1 MPTSIRIADS
11 GEENQQSY
19 IDDDQES
26 TEENPNY
33 EAKKEQTETQT
44 ATDQNPQSFE
54 ENKNNYT
61 ISQKAKLNNK
71 EDAIIYEIKVT
82 KKQASTKSDSP
93 LNLSLITYKTQA
105 LKDIKITKILL
116 DGKETKIQENKADED
131 KSLNSKTITT
141 PSIEKEITYTLEGPI
156 DKKTIDNKKLYT
168 FDLSL
173 DLGQTNIDLQRISYK
188 FIESQKEDD
197 PEEKELKLTH
207 VKENEDELRSI
218 SYNKEESEDRADEIN
233 YTDYLISK
241 DKADEESKAQEKNKI
256 EYKLS
261 LTNIKEENT
270 EIYLDYY
277 KASDKG
283 FALQKEYSTKIPYQE
298 KLDLDLPASYIL
310 KLTVRS
316 KVNKKD
322 TKIEK
327 YAINSREVKSP
338 RFVKEEEKS
347 SDDEEAHSKKEEK
360 KKQAEEKAKAEEEKR
375 IAKEK
380 KAEDKKAAEEKA
392 KEEKAKKAAEA
403 KAKEEKEKKAAEAKK
418 KEEAKKKK
426 EKEEKA
432 KADQNKK
439 EETNK
444 NTSKSTDNNKK
455 EANKE
460 TSPAKENKNSPSKEE
475 KSQVDKKQDKTSS
488 TEIKKEAPSATKQ
501 EKEKKKEELS
511 KLIKE
516 EKGKAQ
522 NKEEKKGLLEGVKS
536 LLGLTNLQKA
546 DKELKKALADEKN
559 GLVEIQKL
567 LTELG
572 EKYKLER
579 SDQAKLMADNEDA
592 LRALIEKYA
601 DKDFAPQMLFQT
613 RGANTLNLEGKKFI
627 IQTIFLAS
635 TKEGPIGTHQYFD
648 LILDNKLKVNDQDSL
663 PNIEYNGRVIARPKY
678 IEKENK
684 IRYQIAEE
692 IKEDLELPINVPVDY
707 NIANISLDEDETFT
721 VINKVKG
728 LGVNKPPR
736 DLLPQKVDK
745 NGNPAGSI
753 IEPGRHDVT
762 QIIEPDNENYKV
774 NMDATALPD
783 IQNGELQGYNWKVM
797 VASDTDLKSLN
808 FKMNFTTVK
817 GSGLGE
823 IKNPSYSLPDNP
835 IKGSLGINDSR
846 HYDHDANTRDLTL
859 TFYTPVVNKQE
870 KYMLDIST
878 IVKGKLGA
886 KRVLAVEGYTKE
898 KVIEETPTRVG
909 LNNRTTIRGEFAN
922 ETSSKWTVT
931 DAISTGDE
939 KDDKGKKKDTKLPL
953 ETRTPKNQSLTSSKM
968 AVYQVDTTNGSRT
981 FGKMI
986 KVSENNLNGAIPD
999 QFTNPNTDQPVG
1011 TIAAYEY
1018 TARLDMTKQKY
1029 SLGGVDISKAIDLAV
1044 RQDWSLEK
1052 GAKIPEHTIKVVN
1065 ADDENEEVLG
1075 QTTQPA
1081 SDDDTETSRVFVI
1094 PNVKT
1099 WKIADNGSFTKF
1111 NTRVIQVLPD
1121 KVKQTVV
1128 NNNLKEEKTFRFFE
1142 NYSWYLKTEH
1152 MHYLQNKGVEYVETK
1167 YGSFTLV
1174 KTDVNDKNK
1183 KLPEARFQL
1192 LGGPEVETDENGE
1205 ATFNNIAPGSY
1216 QLIETR
1222 APDGYK
1228 LNDSNTTISVDI
1240 EGRVSAEGKYATVK
1254 GGASPTATIK
1264 HPDYPGYMNTMHF
1277 GTVDDEGNFKTYI
1290 YLRALGSI
1298 NGGTTDRDTILNM
1311 SVDNKISDIKV
1322 YDVMPEIRNEVQH
1335 RMNIQNMGEIHL
1347 DQVLNVASEH
1357 PIRGSNYD
1365 GQKAYTIG
1373 FPKDRFNGDWGFLV
1387 EVTGVSKDRKLKY
1400 DWLTDRDN
1408 NQAKLEG
1415 NTVNFI
1421 DTSLGSKTVVTV
1433 TNEKFKTKP
1442 VEIKKV
1448 DQNKKPLA
1456 GATFT
1461 IKAQNSTKILMTK
1474 QSDDKGEV
1482 NFGDLPEGKYVIEE
1496 IQSPDNYQESQVVFD
1511 VTVDSKQQVSY
1522 KPRFKEGDGIPTNG
1536 VDYWIDNKIVEDTD
1550 NKAPVIH
1557 VNQSIEL
1564 VENRN
1569 GAFGQRPGVWEAYR
1583 YESYKYK
1590 ANIKVSDSSK
1600 GKRFEIQFDKN
1611 LDLTQYVNKIPRIK
1625 DSHGVE
1631 IADPYFDYD
1640 TNLLTY
1646 VFNGNSGNGE
1656 TNFNLEIEGIIP
1668 SKYSA
1673 KRDGIYNYVIQVAPG
1688 NSGNFDNNSNPVLNF
1703 TVNANYEDYDARD
1716 GGSPA
1721 QAYYFRDVYM
1731 KDGQWYVTAIAYY
1744 NPKKSPNKQPR
1755 TLYFNWATTNYKP
1768 DTMILRWPIEGD
1780 FPAFGLEDLKIYKC
1794 FPTADPDNPRITSN
1808 VANMPLSMGVRPERE
1823 PYTYERVF
1831 SSSID
1836 DKRYFSDGQNGIWVE
1851 YDPTQI
1857 KNQGRINDWTPLKIK
1872 MPGISGANEGYV
1884 IEQTFKVNDLWKF
1897 RNRFRVFYM
1906 ANNRGLSNPNRP
1918 SYQESAFASK
1928 VNSNSAV
1935 AQQTRKEIPK
1945 FYSQDVMMINK
1956 SYTPAK
1962 FKIIKLDASNPNK
1975 KLAGAEF
1982 ALIDKLNRRIY
1993 RQTDAN
1999 GVLTFDNLKPGRYR
2013 LEEIQPPTD
2022 YIRSNKKWQ
2031 VDVVTDGTVTITET
2045 GINVE
2050 GTSIVGQNIFL
2061 NVSNKPKGK
2070 EFKIYKKDEDGGPL
2084 EGAKF
2089 LVSSYANGKE
2099 TPFTTGTSNKN
2110 GLVDFDKKLPK
2121 GIYTLIELEAPSGYK
2136 KSDEKW
2142 ALVVND
2148 DGVKIYKYLKGPE
2161 NNTNVN
2167 VNKSILSDEDNWVNV
2182 GGRDSSTWTLSD
2194 HRWTG
2199 YADKSKDPYKV
2210 GTRIIAVNKKE
2221 KYVIQRYVVNPEGK
2235 IVGASKVQ
2243 IHREKP
2249 NDPNM
2254 EWYAGGAVQGRDY
2267 QIFKLD
2273 KPVTTAVED
2282 IKLENYNLTKI
2293 EATAKL
2299 AQKSGE
2305 ASNRLELDL
2314 PKTDKPIVIDVKIPY
2329 KDENSGVGTGIDYF
2343 ENFNEPGTTNK
2354 PSYWKPDFYT
2364 KVTRI
2369 VEGDKVKVGYEGGNI
2384 LGPYLTE
2391 GALSLKNDRQR
2402 YDFKFKKVR
2411 EKQAGE
2417 TQADAVSGATFKL
2430 TGPKPS
2436 DETKWAHSDA
2446 KGMVNFDKLLPG
2458 IYKLKEHSPAQG
2470 YEPADTDWTVTIKE
2484 DGRIFFKDNHPDKKI
2499 VKPEEQWQTVEASSK
2514 KNYKYY
2520 TSNGSPNKLETKI
2533 TEVNKATNKFRQVY
2547 ILNKAP
2553 DNLVNPYFEIHAQEE
2568 KRGLNLTNTK
2578 ILSVRLVGR
2587 QSTPDSLQYIGEDID
2602 YDTKVYVKNNNQ
2614 ERIQIKPKNLAGNNK
2629 TIAVTIESDL
2639 PLQGTIGT
2647 GMDFYSYNDA
2657 NHYWVGEWYNTL
2669 SDMNLK
2675 PVKGP
2680 ATSRSSSYEVPNASD
2695 RSANEQRKDKEE
2707 LKTPSLLRR
2716 MARSVGFFE
2725 RSSREDRSV
2734 GEARAST
2741 NTQAIA
2747 PYRVDGQNAN
2757 IDVSAGAVD
2766 TDKGTREVNV
2776 KITPKTR
2783 NTGKKTSHWILLVD
2797 RSKDWSNK
2805 NNLDNNINKFLTDLR
2820 AKADTPG
2827 AEVYVSI
2834 IEYSNTKNMNKL
2846 RVAKRNIKDLDYASR
2861 YSYTMGT
2868 LSNLDTSNHQCD
2880 LNEQNVTV
2888 RDYLSAVGIDRRND
2902 DTNDGAFNLKP
2913 VVDANIDNLTSD
2925 DYDKKYVINF
2935 ASFNANNAKR
2945 NFTGSDKFY
2954 QFESMWAFYDTKDHK
2969 DTRGYKRVYTH
2980 VDQENTRLEPNTTG
2994 NAFRTYSGGNSDKS
3008 SFDLTN
3014 SYIVRNK
3021 PNWQKS
3027 RNFAPYVQKQVLD
3040 DLLNDTSNFQGSGTE
3055 ESLLKKGEFFMSLN
3069 QGVQLDG
3076 YTIKK
3081 NGQVLD
3087 SKTYPS
3093 EKYIY
3098 KNDISLGVGESYE
3111 ISYKV
3116 GLGQDEANFTDH
3128 IIHQAMTYKANGQV
3142 INLDTKKMITRRDKE
3157 KDYGVMVNTI
3167 WEGGD
3172 VKPEKTRYKAGET
3185 VKLIVK
3191 LANDYEIEEIS
3202 YTDPETGD
3210 VLIVKNNQFTMP
3222 KGDVLLT
3229 AKFKKKNVVSG
3240 GNPIIIDPNIQ
3251 HGRVTTDP
3259 TSQVT
3264 GKEVKVI
3271 ATPDSDYELEK
3282 ITVLDSNGR
3291 EVHLTNN
3298 TFTMPARQAAVTA
3311 TFRLKTNPQTPTK
3324 HKISIPKRDGGN
3336 VVIEDEKTEAAK
3348 GEKVIFTLTPNSGH
3362 AVDSISV
3369 AGLNGALPLTDE
3381 GNGRKSF
3388 IMPDEDVSIN
3398 ATFKQ
3403 TEPSYNVK
3411 ISEGIKNGTVSVDKA
3426 KPQAGDLVKV
3436 TVKPDANYEIE
3447 QIKLNN
3453 TPIEVDDKGE
3463 YVFTMPKY
3471 DVNITASFTQHQGN
3485 YYDIKKDPSAHVSV
3499 KPSHTSAREGQKVRI
3514 DFVPENGWQILN
3526 VRVAKK
3532 DRTGDVKVDFNQS
3545 EAYFTMPASAVTI
3558 YTASKPI
3565 GSDEKTIS
3573 ITKADHGRVL
3583 ISKLA
3588 ARPNEP
3594 VYLTAKADGG
3604 YELKE
3609 FIVTDEKGNKVML
3622 SANMFRMPSSKVNV
3636 TAVFQKKDDTP
3647 DDPND
3652 PGDEIT
3658 NKTMEISNKQSGLEL
3673 TIFKKDTIGRPLE
3686 GGEFLLRKV
3695 DQNYQ
3700 NPDPNFFLTA
3710 VSNKDG
3716 KVTFRDQTGEI
3727 VKLKVGYYTIEETK
3741 PPVGYKKASSKWNV
3755 EVKTEKGRMFATYY
3769 GPEQTTVDY
3778 LVSDKTKLQNNINS
3792 NEDILYASKIKDID
3806 PNAKTFVQRIMIDL
3820 RGYKGTDPINVQIKP
3835 KHKREE
3841 FDIAGQHPHILKE
3854 GVKTAYRTTYRIND
3868 PDPNIKADDILNSY
3882 DLSRKNV
3889 TMINTARWRPFDWG
3903 FDEDQINL
3911 TPGGLYFMDVEGFY
3925 DDAIVDGTAQKEVTI
3940 THEKVGDKMV
3950 DKAHPVAPHVA
3961 DEITADDLAKIQLD
3975 FELYKGARHFEQAVY
3990 NENTR
3995 GIEWKT
4001 FKKASYQAGAQAIAK
4016 IKDPGWTGKYGLNN
4030 KYQNWLGLDGGRI
4043 EPSLLDA
4050 TPYKTIKTEANISSL
4065 YTTRKKQAEEIPKE
4079 GLDLTNEE
4087 ESYNITFSK
4096 HGRDDPNL
4104 GINDLAVTNNR
4115 LEGAIFKLQRKIG
4128 NDYVDMPGSYVS
4140 SAFNGFFGFRGLKPG
4155 RYRLMEVQ
4163 APAGYK
4169 PINDA
4174 VLEMTIAYEKGKI
4187 SETTGDITPG
4197 RGVITLEYDNAH
4209 SIVQYAGANSQNTG
4223 KLVDYVTS
4231 ATAKNMGKIINEKP
4245 EKGKLEI
4252 KKTDEEGKTL
4262 TGAKFK
4268 LSRISKPA
4276 VNDGVDYT
4284 EADEKRIYEGT
4295 VGNDGKLAFDKLPI
4309 GQYEL
4314 EETSP
4319 APGHKLTGQI
4329 WHFTVGGKNLDP
4341 YYDNNDRSGIDQ
4353 SKNITLASTMTVERP
4368 EPGDTTSGDDSIHPN
4383 MNQSMNFANTFTI
4396 KDGATISPGDYF
4408 TVKVAENMDM
4418 MGIYKKDLI
4427 RSLDIFADGI
4437 GTIAKADYDD
4447 VNNTITYTFTDY
4459 ARTYQ
4464 LKKFESNIKAYI
4476 RANKIKNSINDVAVG
4491 LAMNDASFKNINVI
4505 YDLDEKDVTDK
4516 EGNNLNISSKITRF
4530 DPRTG
4535 QFTHFIYINRKATTA
4550 KEAEFIY
4557 KPGKDV
4563 KNLRMQIYKVDPNY
4577 KKDFVMPSSYDVPDN
4592 IGMQEV
4598 ANTFYNRIVNDE
4610 NPAWTKFGDQKDGY
4624 QPLNSDSS
4632 YVVKLTG
4639 EIADKDKTSYSPE
4652 ARLRRYNASGY
4663 EYMRVK
4669 TENKVYSQINIKE
4682 GKKDLQITAIN
4693 PKNTIVFRKI
4703 DQQSRPLQGAEFGLE
4718 KQNGTAW
4725 EAVKGSD
4732 NKALTQKSGPDG
4744 LLRFENLPE
4753 GKYALVETKA
4763 PEGYTRIETHILE
4776 FDVSKSGII
4785 TRQVK
4790 RKATKTSKAQLVTE
4804 PVGTN
4809 PIEVINYKD
4818 IDFVKIDAEDKKK
4831 LPGATFKLWYKE
4843 NESDKYRELTDE
4855 EYSKEIKSDKDGKFK
4870 VHVTKEGYYALKETK
4885 APDKYIKP
4893 KKFIREFRLKNG
4905 KIQILEK
4912 DPLKASLTIG
4922 KNDQMESRIL
4932 SVDQNK
4938 KQFTQRIVLNYLH
4951 NEVTYDGKETYLR
4964 FFGNGWEIVPK
4975 LKIGGKIK
4983 VAVLD
4988 EGKKIDDLK
4997 PTDYKDFDADTRQTV
5012 PNVVSKYLI
5021 KDLLGEGNYTVADKE
5036 KGTIKSKKSIVIEYT
5051 GQILD
5056 KASQKGDGVNAEV
5069 KQDLYNDLTILD
5081 QLSYKLNLDRIK
5093 SGKRVYVDKSDL
5105 RATEVENHKSVYPDT
5120 GGLGV
5125 WIGFAILGSLLMT
5138 LAGVYLAKKNK
5149 EKSKE
5154 ELG

>member
-1 MPTSIRIADS
+1 MRRIFDRITAMTLVMLMLLEFAIPAISSFAKEDNPPDRYIIQKLEKLTKDEYSKFSLNLATVIDDKNLSSDTNVKFALTAKEGTKNIKLITRNTFSLYDDKLYDTIEDAQKELDRINKFYNEQGLAIDVSIIQIQNKFKLNNNYVEKP
-11 GEENQQSY
+11 EENRGAEYNVYNFNVLKDFDFEKSGLQTKLSESEKHDHLFMFDIKVEKATDDKLNMIELKKDDNEPIVAKENGEILGAV
-19 IDDDQES
+19 IDDKTYDTYVTQTLHDDVAAS
-26 TEENPNY
+26 LDY
-33 EAKKEQTETQT
+33 KKQVAQAKKE
-44 ATDQNPQSFE
+44 TDE
-54 ENKNNYT
+54 KK
-61 ISQKAKLNNK
+61 KA
-71 EDAIIYEIKVT
+71 
-82 KKQASTKSDSP
+82 
-93 LNLSLITYKTQA
+93 
-105 LKDIKITKILL
+105 
-116 DGKETKIQENKADED
+116 
-131 KSLNSKTITT
+131 
-141 PSIEKEITYTLEGPI
+141 
-156 DKKTIDNKKLYT
+156 
-168 FDLSL
+168 
-173 DLGQTNIDLQRISYK
+173 
-188 FIESQKEDD
+188 
-197 PEEKELKLTH
+197 
-207 VKENEDELRSI
+207 
-218 SYNKEESEDRADEIN
+218 
-233 YTDYLISK
+233 
-241 DKADEESKAQEKNKI
+241 
-256 EYKLS
+256 
-261 LTNIKEENT
+261 
-270 EIYLDYY
+270 
-277 KASDKG
+277 
-283 FALQKEYSTKIPYQE
+283 
-298 KLDLDLPASYIL
+298 
-310 KLTVRS
+310 
-316 KVNKKD
+316 
-322 TKIEK
+322 
-327 YAINSREVKSP
+327 
-338 RFVKEEEKS
+338 EEEAK
-347 SDDEEAHSKKEEK
+347 A
-360 KKQAEEKAKAEEEKR
+360 KKQAEEKAKKQADEQKK
-375 IAKEK
+375 KE
-380 KAEDKKAAEEKA
+380 AEEKA
-392 KEEKAKKAAEA
+392 KKDADSKKQSEEQKALDDKNKAEADLKAKQQAEEIAKAQSKKEQEQKKLKEQQKIAEEKAQQEAKALAEKQAKEKAEQEAKA
-403 KAKEEKEKKAAEAKK
+403 KAKEELKKKLGLVEDTQDQQPQQTQQDPAVQPQNKGQQEQQTKPELKVQPAPAPERKQKAEEFDKVLKDRKEAINKEDAKK
-418 KEEAKKKK
+418 TPEQK
-426 EKEEKA
+426 
-432 KADQNKK
+432 
-439 EETNK
+439 
-444 NTSKSTDNNKK
+444 
-455 EANKE
+455 
-460 TSPAKENKNSPSKEE
+460 SKE
-475 KSQVDKKQDKTSS
+475 DKKDKGIFNG
-488 TEIKKEAPSATKQ
+488 IKK
-501 EKEKKKEELS
+501 
-511 KLIKE
+511 
-516 EKGKAQ
+516 
-522 NKEEKKGLLEGVKS
+522 
-536 LLGLTNLQKA
+536 LLGLTDLQKA
-546 DKELKKALADEKN
+546 DRELKAILKDGKYSLREVQEFLS
-559 GLVEIQKL
+559 GLD
-567 LTELG
+567 
-572 EKYKLER
+572 EKYKLSRE
-579 SDQAKLMADNEDA
+579 DQAKLMDDNKDQIKELIAKDADQN
-592 LRALIEKYA
+592 
-601 DKDFAPQMLFQT
+601 FAPQMLFQT
-613 RGANTLNLEGKKFI
+613 RGANGLNLEGKKFTI
-627 IQTIFLAS
+627 STIFLAS
-635 TKEGPIGTHQYFD
+635 VKEGPIGTHQYFD
-648 LILDNKLKVNDQDSL
+648 LILDKKLTVKDEKSL

-678 IEKENK
+678 FPDENK

-692 IKEDLELPINVPVDY
+692 IKQDLELPINVPVDY
-707 NIANISLDEDETFT
+707 NTDNISLGADETFT

-728 LGVNKPPR
+728 LGVNNPPR

-783 IQNGELQGYNWKVM
+783 IQNGELKGYNWKVM
-797 VASDTDLKSLN
+797 VASDTNLKSLD

-823 IKNPSYSLPDNP
+823 IQTPSHNLSDNP
-835 IKGSLGINDSR
+835 IKGNLGINDSK
-846 HYDHDANTRDLTL
+846 HYDHEANTRNLTL
-859 TFYTPVVNKQE
+859 TFYTKVVNKQE

-878 IVKGKLGA
+878 IVKDKLGA

-922 ETSSKWTVT
+922 NTSSKWTVT

-953 ETRTPKNQSLTSSKM
+953 ETRILKNQTIKSSNM
-968 AVYQVDTTNGSRT
+968 AIYQVDTNKASST

-986 KVSENNLNGAIPD
+986 KVSENNLGTSIPS

-1018 TARLDMTKQKY
+1018 TAKLDDTKQKY

-1044 RQDWSLEK
+1044 RQDWSLEL

-1065 ADDENEEVLG
+1065 AEGEHEEVLG

-1081 SDDDTETSRVFVI
+1081 SDNDKENSRVFVI

-1099 WKIADNGSFTKF
+1099 WKIADDGRFTKF
-1111 NTRVIQVLPD
+1111 NTRVIQKLPD
-1121 KVKQTVV
+1121 KVTQNVTIDNQT
-1128 NNNLKEEKTFRFFE
+1128 KSKIFRFFE

-1174 KTDVNDKNK
+1174 KTDDKDRNK
-1183 KLPEARFQL
+1183 KLPDARFQL
-1192 LGGPEVETDENGE
+1192 LGGPEVVTDENGE
-1205 ATFNNIAPGSY
+1205 ATFKNLAPGSY

-1228 LNDSNTTISVDI
+1228 LNDNNTTISVDI
-1240 EGRVSAEGKYATVK
+1240 EGRVSAEGKYATIK
-1254 GGASPTATIK
+1254 GGAAPTATIK
-1264 HPDYPGYMNTMHF
+1264 HPDYPGYMNAMHF
-1277 GTVDDEGNFKTYI
+1277 GTVDAEGNFKTYI

-1298 NGGTTDRDTILNM
+1298 NGGTTNRDTRLNI
-1311 SVDNKISDIKV
+1311 SVDSAITNVKV
-1322 YDVMPEIRNEVQH
+1322 FDVEPSNRNEVQR
-1335 RMNIQNMGEIHL
+1335 RMNVQNIGNHSL
-1347 DQVLNVASEH
+1347 NQVLNVASEH

-1387 EVTGVSKDRKLKY
+1387 EVTGVSRDRKLKY
-1400 DWLTDRDN
+1400 DWVTDNMPDE
-1408 NQAKLEG
+1408 AKLAG
-1415 NTVNFI
+1415 NTVNFF
-1421 DTSLGSKTVVTV
+1421 DKGAGSKTVVTV

-1448 DQNKKPLA
+1448 DQNKNPLA

-1474 QSDDKGEV
+1474 QSNSKGEV

-1496 IQSPDNYQESQVVFD
+1496 IQGPENYQESQVVFD

-1522 KPRFKEGDGIPTNG
+1522 KPRFKEGDGSPTNG

-1550 NKAPVIH
+1550 KKAPVIH

-1564 VENRN
+1564 VENRD

-1590 ANIKVSDSSK
+1590 ANIKVSDSTK

-1611 LDLTQYVNKIPRIK
+1611 LDLTQYVNKIPHIK
-1625 DSHGVE
+1625 DSRGVE

-1646 VFNGNSGNGE
+1646 VFNGNSRNGD
-1656 TNFNLEIEGIIP
+1656 TDFNLEIEGIIP

-1703 TVNANYEDYDARD
+1703 AVNANYEDYDARD

-1721 QAYYFRDVYM
+1721 QAYYFRDVYL
-1731 KDGQWYVTAIAYY
+1731 KDGEWYVTAIAYY

-1780 FPAFGLEDLKIYKC
+1780 FPAFGLKDLKIYKC

-1808 VANMPLSMGVRPERE
+1808 VANMPLSMGVRPERD

-1831 SSSID
+1831 SSSIN
-1836 DKRYFSDGQNGIWVE
+1836 DKSYFSDGQNGIWVE
-1851 YDPTQI
+1851 YNPTQI
-1857 KNQGRINDWTPLKIK
+1857 KNQGRINDWTPLKIN

-1956 SYTPAK
+1956 NYTPGK
-1962 FKIIKLDASNPNK
+1962 FNVLKLDESNQNK
-1975 KLAGAEF
+1975 KLEGAEF
-1982 ALIDKLNRRIY
+1982 ALIDKFANKIY
-1993 RQTDAN
+1993 RKTDSN
-1999 GVLTFDNLKPGRYR
+1999 GVLTFDNLKPGKYR
-2013 LEEIQPPTD
+2013 LEEVNAPTD
-2022 YIRSNKKWQ
+2022 YVKSNKKWQ
-2031 VDVVTDGTVTITET
+2031 VNVVTDGTVTITET

-2084 EGAKF
+2084 KGAKF

-2099 TPFTTGTSNKN
+2099 TPFTTGQSNEN

-2121 GIYTLIELEAPSGYK
+2121 GIYTVIELEAPSGFK
-2136 KSDEKW
+2136 KSDKKW

-2148 DGVKIYKYLKGPE
+2148 DGVKIYQYLKGPE
-2161 NNTNVN
+2161 HNTNYQ
-2167 VNKSILSDEDNWVNV
+2167 VNKSILADDDNWVDV
-2182 GGRDSSTWTLSD
+2182 GRRDPSTWALSD

-2199 YADKSKDPYKV
+2199 YANKSKEPYKV
-2210 GTRIIAVNKKE
+2210 GTRIIAVNKKD

-2254 EWYAGGAVQGRDY
+2254 DWYAGGAVQRRDY

-2282 IKLENYNLTKI
+2282 IKLENYKLETI
-2293 EATAKL
+2293 TSSAKV
-2299 AQKSGE
+2299 AQKQGE

-2329 KDENSGVGTGIDYF
+2329 KDENAGVGTGIDYF
-2343 ENFNEPGTTNK
+2343 ENFNEPGATNK
-2354 PSYWKPDFYT
+2354 ASYWKPDFYT

-2417 TQADAVSGATFKL
+2417 TQTDAVSGATFKL

-2499 VKPEEQWQTVEASSK
+2499 VKPEEQWQTVGASNK
-2514 KNYKYY
+2514 KNYRYY
-2520 TSNGSPNKLETKI
+2520 TSNGSQNKLETKI
-2533 TEVNKATNKFRQVY
+2533 TEVNKVTNKFRQVY

-2568 KRGLNLTNTK
+2568 KRGLNLKNTK

-2647 GMDFYSYNDA
+2647 GMDFYSYNDT

-2675 PVKGP
+2675 PVKGL
-2680 ATSRSSSYEVPNASD
+2680 ATSRSRSYEVNNGSD
-2695 RSANEQRKDKEE
+2695 RSANGKSS
-2707 LKTPSLLRR
+2707 KTL
-2716 MARSVGFFE
+2716 MARMVGFAKKNLPMPGENIFDISKPIKNLVVEAARIKE
-2725 RSSREDRSV
+2725 RVAGQDRSV
-2734 GEARAST
+2734 GENRASG
-2741 NTQAIA
+2741 NPQAIA

-2776 KITPKTR
+2776 KITPKTI

-2827 AEVYVSI
+2827 AEVYVSM
-2834 IEYSNTKNMNKL
+2834 IEYSATDNMNRLLVSK
-2846 RVAKRNIKDLDYASR
+2846 KNIKDFDNSAR
-2861 YSYTMGT
+2861 QYSYTMGT
-2868 LSNLDTSNHQCD
+2868 LSNFDLSSHQCD
-2880 LNEQNVTV
+2880 SNEQNVTV
-2888 RDYLSAVGIDRRND
+2888 RDYLSAVGIDRRNN
-2902 DTNDGAFNLKP
+2902 DTNDGAVKLENTVTANLG
-2913 VVDANIDNLTSD
+2913 NLTNEPFD
-2925 DYDKKYVINF
+2925 NKYVINF
-2935 ASFNANNAKR
+2935 AAFKIDNAVR
-2945 NFTGSDKFY
+2945 NGTGGEAYKKFR
-2954 QFESMWAFYDTKDHK
+2954 QFESMWAFNTKD
-2969 DTRGYKRVYTH
+2969 YQRVYLHT
-2980 VDQENTRLEPNTTG
+2980 DQETTEITG
-2994 NAFRTYSGGNSDKS
+2994 KTGAFINYVNSNADYKKVY
-3008 SFDLTN
+3008 LTARDR
-3014 SYIVRNK
+3014 IRNK
-3021 PNWQKS
+3021 
-3027 RNFAPYVQKQVLD
+3027 AYKQVRDFGSYAQKDVLD
-3040 DLLNDTSNFQGSGTE
+3040 TLLSNNANFQGSGTK

-3081 NGQVLD
+3081 NGNELE
-3087 SKTYPS
+3087 SKTYPR
-3093 EKYIY
+3093 ENFIY
-3098 KNDISLGVGESYE
+3098 KNDISLGLGESYE

-3116 GLGQDEANFTDH
+3116 GLGQDEENFKDH
-3128 IIHQAMTYKANGQV
+3128 IIHQAMTYKADKV
-3142 INLDTKKMITRRDKE
+3142 PVNLDTNKMIIRRDKE
-3157 KDYGVMVNTI
+3157 KDYGVIANTI
-3167 WEGGD
+3167 WEGGRVD
-3172 VKPEKTRYKAGET
+3172 PEKTRYKAGET
-3185 VKLIVK
+3185 VKLIVTPP
-3191 LANDYEIEEIS
+3191 NDDYEIEEIS
-3202 YTDPETGD
+3202 YINPETGN
-3210 VLIVKNNQFTMP
+3210 VVIVKNNQFTMP
-3222 KGDVLLT
+3222 KGDVVLT

-3240 GNPIIIDPNIQ
+3240 GKPIVIDDKIQ

-3259 TSQVT
+3259 TSQVP
-3264 GKEVKVI
+3264 GKQVKVI
-3271 ATPDSDYELEK
+3271 ATPDSGYELEK

-3291 EVHLTNN
+3291 EVPLTNN

-3311 TFRLKTNPQTPTK
+3311 TFRLKTNPQPTPNK
-3324 HKISIPKRDGGN
+3324 HKISIKKGDGGN
-3336 VVIEDEKTEAAK
+3336 VVIEGGKTEAAK
-3348 GEKVIFTLTPNSGH
+3348 DEKVTFTLTPNPGH
-3362 AVDSISV
+3362 AVESISV
-3369 AGLNGALPLTDE
+3369 GGLNGIVTLTDE
-3381 GNGRKSF
+3381 GNGKKSF

-3403 TEPSYNVK
+3403 TTPSYNVDVSK
-3411 ISEGIKNGTVSVDKA
+3411 DIKNGTVSVDKP

-3436 TVKPDANYEIE
+3436 TVKPYPNYEIE

-3471 DVNITASFTQHQGN
+3471 DVNITASFTQRTGED
-3485 YYDIKKDPSAHVSV
+3485 YDIHNGAD
-3499 KPSHTSAREGQKVRI
+3499 SHTTLTLSRSKAKEGQKI
-3514 DFVPENGWQILN
+3514 KANISPDKGWQILN
-3526 VRVAKK
+3526 VRVAKA
-3532 DRTGDVKVDFNQS
+3532 DGTGDVKVDFNQS

-3558 YTASKPI
+3558 YTSSKPI

-3573 ITKADHGRVL
+3573 VTKADHGRVL

-3588 ARPNEP
+3588 ARQNEP

-3609 FIVTDEKGNKVML
+3609 FIVTDENGDKVML
-3622 SANMFRMPSSKVNV
+3622 SANMFRMPGSKVNV

-3647 DDPND
+3647 DNPND

-3658 NKTMEISNKQSGLEL
+3658 NKTLEISNKQSGLEL
-3673 TIFKKDTIGRPLE
+3673 TIYKKDTLGRPLE

-3695 DQNYQ
+3695 DSNYQ
-3700 NPDPNFFLTA
+3700 NPDSNFFLTA

-3716 KVTFRDQTGEI
+3716 KVTFRDQTGKI

-3755 EVKTEKGRMFATYY
+3755 EVKTENGRMFATYY
-3769 GPEQTTVDY
+3769 GPAQTTIDY
-3778 LVSDKTKLQNNINS
+3778 LISDKTKLASNMNT
-3792 NEDILYASKIKDID
+3792 NEDIRYASKIKDID

-3820 RGYKGTDPINVQIKP
+3820 RGYKGTLPINVQIKP

-3868 PDPNIKADDILNSY
+3868 PDANLSADDVLNSY

-3940 THEKVGDKMV
+3940 THEKVKDKMV
-3950 DKAHPVAPHVA
+3950 DKAHPVAPHEA
-3961 DEITADDLAKIQLD
+3961 TEITADDLAKIQLD
-3975 FELYKGARHFEQAVY
+3975 FELYEGSRQFEQAVY
-3990 NENTR
+3990 NKDTKK
-3995 GIEWKT
+3995 IEWKS

-4016 IKDPGWTGKYGLNN
+4016 TKEDGWAGKYDKQG
-4030 KYQNWLGLDGGRI
+4030 KYQNWLGKDGGKI
-4043 EPSLLDA
+4043 
-4050 TPYKTIKTEANISSL
+4050 TPPFVNQPAIKTIKTEADISSL
-4065 YTTRKKQAEEIPKE
+4065 YTTRRSIDKPIEIPKE

-4096 HGRDDPNL
+4096 HGRDDPKL

-4128 NDYVDMPGSYVS
+4128 SDYVDIPGSYVS

-4187 SETTGDITPG
+4187 SEETGEITPG

-4209 SIVQYAGANSQNTG
+4209 SIVQYAGANSENTG

-4252 KKTDEEGKTL
+4252 TKTDEEGKSL
-4262 TGAKFK
+4262 SGAKFK

-4276 VNDGVDYT
+4276 VNNGVDYS
-4284 EADEKRIYEGT
+4284 EVDKKRIYEGT
-4295 VGNDGKLAFDKLPI
+4295 VGDDGKLAFDKLPI

-4368 EPGDTTSGDDSIHPN
+4368 EPGDTTSGNDSIHPN

-4396 KDGATISPGDYF
+4396 KDGATISPGDHF

-4427 RSLDIFADGI
+4427 RSLDIFADGV

-4447 VNNTITYTFTDY
+4447 VKNTITYTFTDY

-4476 RANKIKNSINDVAVG
+4476 RANKIKNSTNVVAVG

-4516 EGNNLNISSKITRF
+4516 EGNNLNMSSKITKF
-4530 DPRTG
+4530 NPRTG
-4535 QFTHFIYINRKATTA
+4535 QFTHYIYINRNSAKANG
-4550 KEAEFIY
+4550 AEFIY

-4577 KKDFVMPSSYDVPDN
+4577 KKDFVMPSSYDVPEN
-4592 IGMQEV
+4592 IGMSEV

-4639 EIADKDKTSYSPE
+4639 EIADKDNKTSYSPE
-4652 ARLRRYNASGY
+4652 AWLRRYNANGY
-4663 EYMRVK
+4663 IYMWVK
-4669 TENKVYSQINIKE
+4669 TEDEVYSQINIIE
-4682 GKKDLQITAIN
+4682 RKKDLQITAIN

-4718 KQNGTAW
+4718 KQNGKAW
-4725 EAVKGSD
+4725 EAVKVSD

-4790 RKATKTSKAQLVTE
+4790 RKASNKEQLVTE
-4804 PVGTN
+4804 PVGKN

-4818 IDFVKIDAEDKKK
+4818 IDFVKIDAEDGRK
-4831 LPGATFKLWYKE
+4831 LEGAKFKLWYSEKDDV
-4843 NESDKYRELTDE
+4843 NYRELTDQ

-4885 APDKYIKP
+4885 APNKYIIP
-4893 KKFIREFRLKNG
+4893 KKFVREFRLKDG

-4922 KNDQMESRIL
+4922 KNDKMESRIL

-4951 NEVTYDGKETYLR
+4951 NEVPFDGNETYLR
-4964 FFGNGWEIVPK
+4964 FFGNGWEIIPK
-4975 LKIGGKIK
+4975 LKVGGKIK

-4997 PTDYKDFDADTRQTV
+4997 STDYKECDAHDRQSET
-5012 PNVVSKYLI
+5012 NVVSKYLI
-5021 KDLLGEGNYTVADKE
+5021 KDLLGKGNYEIVDKA
-5036 KGTIKSKKSIVIEYT
+5036 KGTIKTKKSIVIEYT

-5081 QLSYKLNLDRIK
+5081 QLSYKLNLERIK

-5105 RATEVENHKSVYPDT
+5105 RATEVENRKGEYPHT
-5120 GGLGV
+5120 GALGI
-5125 WIGFAILGSLLMT
+5125 IGFLVCGAILMATS
-5138 LAGVYLAKKNK
+5138 YYKYRKKRK
-5149 EKSKE
+5149 RERALS
-5154 ELG
+5154 